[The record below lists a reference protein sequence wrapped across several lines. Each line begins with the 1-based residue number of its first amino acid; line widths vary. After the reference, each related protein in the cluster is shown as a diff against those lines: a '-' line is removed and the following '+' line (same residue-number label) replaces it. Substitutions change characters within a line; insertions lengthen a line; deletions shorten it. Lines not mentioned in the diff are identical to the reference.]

1 MAKTI
6 KQIADDLGVSK
17 TAVRK
22 KIENLGFSDK
32 LKTIGNRIA
41 VDERQEALIK
51 SAFLEKEPETG
62 NRKRVSEKPET
73 LQLVSDMVSALKEQL
88 QEKDR
93 QLAEKD
99 KQLDALQNML
109 AENQRLLDQQQQL
122 NAMAEQRAKL
132 LEQKEEQTQDKKPEE
147 KETFWSRLLH
157 KGSQERREP

>member
-1 MAKTI
+1 MDKTI
-6 KQIADDLGVSK
+6 KQIADELGVSK

-22 KIENLGFSDK
+22 KIENLGLSDK
-32 LKTIGNRIA
+32 LKIIGNRIA

-51 SAFLEKEPETG
+51 SAFLEKEPKTE
-62 NRKRVSEKPET
+62 NRKQVSEKSET

-99 KQLDALQNML
+99 KQLNALQNML

-122 NAMAEQRAKL
+122 NAMAEQRTKQ
-132 LEQKEEQTQDKKPEE
+132 LEQREEEQQKESQNEKPET
-147 KETFWSRLLH
+147 KETFWHRLLH
-157 KGSQERREP
+157 KGN